1 MAKPS
6 TPTTAL
12 AARSKVGPDGPSM
25 DISDASVAT
34 VAIRCHSTTF
44 NGTCI
49 APPYSANSSMPT
61 V

>member
-6 TPTTAL
+6 TQTTSL

-25 DISDASVAT
+25 DISDASLAT
-34 VAIRCHSTTF
+34 TTI
-44 NGTCI
+44 NGTYI

>member
-34 VAIRCHSTTF
+34 TTF

-49 APPYSANSSMPT
+49 APPYSANSSMRPQFNT
-61 V
+61 RL